1 MEAEYH
7 NYEKEITKISYN
19 PISISDYILNPQK
32 LEEVSAVQQKEV
44 INLLFERGDKNRLND
59 PYINLLSSFC
69 SNWDLDKIEEYFWD
83 NSKIPQLLIAIA
95 KFKVK
100 NSENKPDFINFWRHH
115 IRICSKL
122 CNECNKS
129 AIYYLNNALDEYSM
143 GDIYGSSNVDVES
156 LKEIAFDLA
165 NYYFCLK
172 DYTNADKYLKT
183 AKEFNFDSE
192 RFRKLE
198 RLTAI
203 LLQDQKPISSNLPIQ
218 IQVSKIVTSKKFMEI
233 IPILA
238 VDVESIKVGSIVR
251 NNLARIAFKSGQIEA
266 AGLIW
271 VSLAIAFV
279 ECNAGSLCNTF
290 SFQVSLNLFLPD
302 RMLLELKSE
311 FFEICERKISTK
323 TQSNFFK
330 LIKSF
335 VFLAA
340 KNLTLKYTAK
350 FKLEDENKTNHSAKS
365 KLEEKEKLIYININK
380 FLEKICLF
388 FDNVEIWNEIYL
400 IGDLSCRKGVELYK
414 TKVSKPK
421 IPESAL
427 PIYDAHQFKQNLLTS
442 ITSNDSEVLL
452 QEINAT
458 LISPTVSIPF
468 LSAQA
473 NYYYQK
479 VGIIPSPFS
488 FHINL
493 KGEYDKSTL
502 IFDCV
507 TKIFKFSGLPGR
519 DEIKVLAFQVAF
531 SQALDTM
538 MKEVLEKKKNYNIP
552 MDRLI
557 GYFDISNTLY
567 NYKKVLTFL
576 LIDFLKNPTNSTGK
590 SLLLSRISKGQ
601 NSLGESSHLHIHFLS
616 ACLATAVITMDKFAE
631 KLLIPFGDVYV
642 QHKQIDTNFDFKLFH
657 SISVILANF
666 LGDSNLKNVEEIQ
679 DAFIDIL
686 INLEDFRLSWFTG
699 GILAAC
705 LSLNLSKSEQI
716 DHANFGIMS
725 QIFLNWPADP
735 NQPIEKFNQKKKTL
749 LIKFLIKLYTKILQK
764 LNSDKLDMVQNT
776 LYTVKVL
783 NCLGD
788 LNYLNYDFRASLKNY
803 FSVIS
808 LESNFFCEGN
818 MREYFAAKSRYS
830 SRIIDCCVKLED
842 FFSASVFLQFME
854 KVEYQEIFNFIKSLM
869 DTKDDQFLETRIVYY
884 FDVSVLEFLT
894 SI

>member
-32 LEEVSAVQQKEV
+32 LEEVSAIQQKEV

-192 RFRKLE
+192 RKLE

-279 ECNAGSLCNTF
+279 ECN
-290 SFQVSLNLFLPD
+290 
-302 RMLLELKSE
+302 
-311 FFEICERKISTK
+311 
-323 TQSNFFK
+323 
-330 LIKSF
+330 
-335 VFLAA
+335 AA

-894 SI
+894 KKKQYQNAGKIGK